1 MQDLVGKN
9 TELNPGPLPQERR
22 WRPCPSLLGSLPCE
36 RRGGWFAVKAAER
49 FTFSSGEKAGMRAD
63 VITI

>member
-1 MQDLVGKN
+1 MSESTLALTLALSPK
-9 TELNPGPLPQERR
+9 ERR
-22 WRPCPSLLGSLPCE
+22 WRPCPSLLGSLSCE

-63 VITI
+63 VNTI